1 MTKPKLPSSPQA
13 AKPARRGKRNPQLN
27 AQTRKVLRKHYAAKH
42 GVR

>member
-1 MTKPKLPSSPQA
+1 MSKGKPSHLPPKR
-13 AKPARRGKRNPQLN
+13 KPGLRATRNPQLN

>member
-1 MTKPKLPSSPQA
+1 MTKPKVPPPPQTV
-13 AKPARRGKRNPQLN
+13 KPALRGTRNPQLN

>member
-1 MTKPKLPSSPQA
+1 MTKRKSAPPPPQA
-13 AKPARRGKRNPQLN
+13 KPVGRGTRNPQLN

>member
-1 MTKPKLPSSPQA
+1 MSKRKPARSPSL
-13 AKPARRGKRNPQLN
+13 AKPAARGTRNPQLN

>member
-1 MTKPKLPSSPQA
+1 VSKRKSAPPPSH
-13 AKPARRGKRNPQLN
+13 AKPVTRGARNPQLN